1 MNLLKNLQDNL
12 FKSKKN
18 IYFLLLAL
26 SFFSRSIISYYY
38 GDTSLEN
45 EWRILVGNL
54 YNNNTLSMLQFGD
67 LLVPNLW
74 MPPVYAYFIYIH
86 ALIVGL
92 NENLAS
98 CVIITQVILSSLT
111 TLLFHRII
119 SNFFSLK
126 ISLFGSIIF
135 CFFPLIVYSSSQI
148 SSATLYLF
156 LLLSFVLLILNLDIK
171 RDSQKFWNLAL
182 IGFLSG
188 ILILTRRDF
197 ILIYLFSLFY
207 SFFFFKTKLKQILII
222 ALVTSITISPYI
234 TRNYISFEKF
244 IVHSGLGYNLW
255 KAYNVNAKVEGF
267 YNQSS
272 VLKEEIKKVK
282 KDIYYRINEDKIYF
296 DFAKKYIIE
305 NPFETLKLFLKRLFS
320 FFFIDLD
327 SSQKYYYNIFHI
339 LPNASIAAIALL
351 GLIVCKKKDTKFN
364 YLLFTLIAILLIYSL
379 FALLPRYKL
388 YILPFQIIL
397 SLKFLEFITHKL
409 RKNN

>member
-1 MNLLKNLQDNL
+1 MNLLKNLQINL
-12 FKSKKN
+12 LKSKKN
-18 IYFLLLAL
+18 IYFFLLAL

-45 EWRILVGNL
+45 EWSILVENL
-54 YNNNTLSMLQFGD
+54 YNNNTLSMLKFGD

-86 ALIVGL
+86 ALIFGL
-92 NENLAS
+92 DENLANF
-98 CVIITQVILSSLT
+98 VIITQIILSSLT

-126 ISLFGSIIF
+126 MSLLGSIIF

-148 SSATLYLF
+148 SSATIYLF
-156 LLLSFVLLILNLDIK
+156 LLLSFILLILNLEIK
-171 RDSQKFWNLAL
+171 EDSYKLKSFIL
-182 IGFLSG
+182 IGFLAG

-197 ILIYLFSLFY
+197 ILIYIFSLFY
-207 SFFFFKTKLKQILII
+207 SYFFFKNSLKRILII
-222 ALVTSITISPYI
+222 LIVTFITISPYI
-234 TRNYISFEKF
+234 LRNYIAFDKF

-255 KAYNVNAKVEGF
+255 KAYNVKAEVEGF
-267 YNQSS
+267 YIQSS
-272 VLKEEIKKVK
+272 VLKKELLKVK

-296 DFAKKYIIE
+296 NSAKEYILE
-305 NPFETLKLFLKRLFS
+305 NPLESLKLFLKRLFS
-320 FFFIDLD
+320 FFFIDLE
-327 SSQKYYYNIFHI
+327 SSQKNYYNIFHI
-339 LPNASIAAIALL
+339 LPNLSIAVFALI
-351 GLIVCKKKDTKFN
+351 GLIVCNKKDKKLN
-364 YLLFTLIAILLIYSL
+364 YLLYILVAILLIYSL

-397 SLKFLEFITHKL
+397 SLKFLEFINYKL

>member
-1 MNLLKNLQDNL
+1 M
-12 FKSKKN
+12 
-18 IYFLLLAL
+18 
-26 SFFSRSIISYYY
+26 
-38 GDTSLEN
+38 
-45 EWRILVGNL
+45 
-54 YNNNTLSMLQFGD
+54 
-67 LLVPNLW
+67 
-74 MPPVYAYFIYIH
+74 
-86 ALIVGL
+86 
-92 NENLAS
+92 
-98 CVIITQVILSSLT
+98 
-111 TLLFHRII
+111 
-119 SNFFSLK
+119 
-126 ISLFGSIIF
+126 
-135 CFFPLIVYSSSQI
+135 FFPLIVYSSSQI

-156 LLLSFVLLILNLDIK
+156 LLLSFFLLILNLDIK
-171 RDSQKFWNLAL
+171 RNSQKFWNFAL

-188 ILILTRRDF
+188 VLILTRRDF

-207 SFFFFKTKLKQILII
+207 SFFYFKTKLKQILII
-222 ALVTSITISPYI
+222 VLVTSITISPYI
-234 TRNYISFEKF
+234 TRNYIAFEKL

-255 KAYNVNAKVEGF
+255 KAYNVNAEVEGF

-327 SSQKYYYNIFHI
+327 SSQKNYYNIFHI

-351 GLIVCKKKDTKFN
+351 GLIVCKKKDIKFN
-364 YLLFTLIAILLIYSL
+364 YLLCTFIAILLIYSL

-397 SLKFLEFITHKL
+397 SLKFLEFIIYKL

>member
-12 FKSKKN
+12 FQSKKN
-18 IYFLLLAL
+18 IYFLLLIL

-38 GDTSLEN
+38 GDTGLEN
-45 EWRILVGNL
+45 EWRILVSNL

-74 MPPVYAYFIYIH
+74 MPPVYAYFVYIH
-86 ALIVGL
+86 ALIFGL

-98 CVIITQVILSSLT
+98 CIIITQVILSSLT

-156 LLLSFVLLILNLDIK
+156 LLLSFFLLILNLDIK
-171 RDSQKFWNLAL
+171 RNSQKFWNFAL

-188 ILILTRRDF
+188 VLILTRRDF

-207 SFFFFKTKLKQILII
+207 SFFYFKTKLKQILII
-222 ALVTSITISPYI
+222 VLVTSITISPYI
-234 TRNYISFEKF
+234 TRNYIAFEKL

-255 KAYNVNAKVEGF
+255 KAYNVNAEVEGF

-327 SSQKYYYNIFHI
+327 SSQKNYYNIFHI

-351 GLIVCKKKDTKFN
+351 GLIVCKKKDIKFN
-364 YLLFTLIAILLIYSL
+364 YLLCTFIAILLIYSL

-397 SLKFLEFITHKL
+397 SLKFLEFIIYKL